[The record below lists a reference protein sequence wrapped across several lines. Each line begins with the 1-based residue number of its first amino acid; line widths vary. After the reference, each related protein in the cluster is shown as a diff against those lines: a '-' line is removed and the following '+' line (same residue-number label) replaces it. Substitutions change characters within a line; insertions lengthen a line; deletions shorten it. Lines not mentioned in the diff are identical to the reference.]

1 MTDPIS
7 DILIRIKNAQMVNH
21 EQVLIP
27 FSGAKLKIANI
38 LKEEGFISEVE
49 RKKKKTPKNELDYL
63 LVTLKYSD
71 GDGAINGIKIISRP
85 SRRMYIKAKEIRL
98 VRSGHGVAVISTP
111 EGIMSS
117 REARKKNLGGELMF
131 EVY

>member
-7 DILIRIKNAQMVNH
+7 DILIRIKNAQAVNH

-38 LKEEGFISEVE
+38 LKEEGFISGVE
-49 RKKKKTPKNELDYL
+49 RKKKKTSKSELDCL

-98 VRSGHGVAVISTP
+98 VRSGQGVAVISTP

-131 EVY
+131 EVF

>member
-49 RKKKKTPKNELDYL
+49 RKKKKTPKSELDYL